1 VLSVLLALAIIAV
14 AAAAMLPRNGTS
26 GFDPTGAAGGAPVAA
41 VKVALGGPAAST
53 APTSAPSSPPTS
65 APAGAAADPTSIQ
78 AQLPI
83 IESFVEADRGL
94 KFKAPVKLVGLSDAA
109 FRAYLASAP
118 LTAKQQ
124 SDLDHAAKE
133 LQALGLI
140 PSSVDLAK
148 AEQSLQGGTV
158 VGLYDPN
165 DKTLRVRGTSATPY
179 VRQVM
184 AHELTHALQD
194 QWFGLSRPALDNA
207 TDESG
212 LAFRGLIEGDARRI
226 ETDYHRSLSTAE
238 QQEADAEV
246 QQISGGGID
255 PSIPQVLVTLAA
267 FPYVIGLRFVQA
279 IVQAGGQSRLDR
291 AFRNPPTTSRQLINP
306 DVYLAGQG
314 AVPTVAPAA
323 DGPAF
328 DHTVLGE
335 IGLILLLDETIPAA
349 DARGVADLWG
359 GDSMVAWQSGSR
371 VCVRDRL
378 VTWTDPTLL
387 SGALLVWTKAHP
399 GASVTGTGPF
409 VLTSCV

>member
-1 VLSVLLALAIIAV
+1 M
-14 AAAAMLPRNGTS
+14 AAAAMLPRNGSTS
-26 GFDPTGAAGGAPVAA
+26 FDPTGAAGAAPLAVAKA
-41 VKVALGGPAAST
+41 ALGNRAVSTPAGS
-53 APTSAPSSPPTS
+53 APTTPPTS
-65 APAGAAADPTSIQ
+65 PPNSGAADSTSIQ
-78 AQLPI
+78 AQLPG

-94 KFKAPVKLVGLSDAA
+94 KFKAPVKLVALSDAA
-109 FRAYLASAP
+109 FRSYLAGAP

-133 LQALGLI
+133 LRALGLI
-140 PSSVDLAK
+140 PSSVDLTK
-148 AEQSLQGGTV
+148 AEQSLQSGIV
-158 VGLYDPN
+158 VGLYDPS

-194 QWFGLSRPALDNA
+194 QWFGLSRPALDDA

-226 ETDYHRSLSTAE
+226 ENDYHRSLSPT
-238 QQEADAEV
+238 QQQQADAEE

-255 PSIPQVLVTLAA
+255 PSIPEVLVTLAA

-279 IVQAGGQSRLDR
+279 LVQAGGQARLDE
-291 AFRNPPTTSRQLINP
+291 AFQNPPTTSRELLNP
-306 DVYLAGQG
+306 GVYLAGQG
-314 AVPTVAPAA
+314 AVPAAAPPA
-323 DGPAF
+323 DSPAF

-335 IGLILLLDETIPAA
+335 IGLILLLNETIPAA

-359 GDSMVAWQSGSR
+359 GDNMVAWQNGSR

-387 SGALLVWTKAHP
+387 SGALLLWTKAHP
-399 GASVTGTGPF
+399 GASVTGSGPF
-409 VLTSCV
+409 LLTSCV